1 MKFIGAVIIGIL
13 IGLFVSV
20 KITESMQFKAV
31 DEFRESVY
39 KALDEV
45 NDHRVTLNQDIE
57 KIKKVDAS
65 IRKWVLE
72 NMPPDQNITGEWE
85 LNSTIMP
92 TVVP

>member
-1 MKFIGAVIIGIL
+1 
-13 IGLFVSV
+13 
-20 KITESMQFKAV
+20 MQFKAV

-39 KALDEV
+39 EALDQV
-45 NDHRVTLNQDIE
+45 NAHRVNLNQDIE
-57 KIKKVDAS
+57 KIKKVDAG
-65 IRKWVLE
+65 IRKWVFE